1 MIFFTQYNT
10 KSIKIPQYFDAGSR
24 KKGKS
29 QLYYITKMWLND
41 LKSINGK
48 RMHGKSIYL
57 RPVPAESRPRDKR
70 LRYMAVAERA
80 VASFQQWL
88 NETAL

>member
-1 MIFFTQYNT
+1 M
-10 KSIKIPQYFDAGSR
+10 
-24 KKGKS
+24 KGNVDVIGADS
-29 QLYYITKMWLND
+29 APL
-41 LKSINGK
+41 
-48 RMHGKSIYL
+48 
-57 RPVPAESRPRDKR
+57 PAESRPRDKR